1 MYLLFMNYNM
11 DSDSATHLNHIKTI
25 AYFFEE
31 KYNDDISNKIKAV
44 IDDNHLDYTINNNGV
59 FINLNVIDK
68 DIIEV
73 IYDIIISNDHTI
85 NEHMV
90 NNKELFTNIHTKT
103 IYCENETFTGFPD
116 TIHYTTFDSYLLD
129 LSKVH
134 LTI

>member
-1 MYLLFMNYNM
+1 MYLLFVSYTMELE
-11 DSDSATHLNHIKTI
+11 SEKHHKHIKTI

-31 KYNDDISNKIKAV
+31 KYNDDISNKIKSV

-59 FINLNVIDK
+59 FINLNVLDK
-68 DIIEV
+68 KILEV

-85 NEHMV
+85 NEHMIHS
-90 NNKELFTNIHTKT
+90 KELFTNIH
-103 IYCENETFTGFPD
+103 IQPIHRENETFTAFPD
-116 TIHYTTFDSYLLD
+116 TIHYTTFDSYLVD